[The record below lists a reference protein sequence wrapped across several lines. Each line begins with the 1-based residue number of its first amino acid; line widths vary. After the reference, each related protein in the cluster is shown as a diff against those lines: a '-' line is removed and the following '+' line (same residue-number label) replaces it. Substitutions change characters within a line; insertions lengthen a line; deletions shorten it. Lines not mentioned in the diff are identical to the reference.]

1 MKKAKAALRLLVV
14 VILLI
19 LAISGI
25 GITGNF
31 LNTNR
36 DRYMDNEIKIE
47 RVEKKEDE
55 ENEEME
61 KK

>member
-1 MKKAKAALRLLVV
+1 MKKTKAALRLLVV

-36 DRYMDNEIKIE
+36 DRYMDNGIKIE

-55 ENEEME
+55 ENEGME
-61 KK
+61 KN

>member
-36 DRYMDNEIKIE
+36 ERYMDNEIRIE
-47 RVEKKEDE
+47 RVGKKEDE
-55 ENEEME
+55 EME
-61 KK
+61 KN